1 MSEKLQERAL
11 AEEEWVFREAA
22 PVTSGKKRRG
32 GGRPTRLLAGA
43 LIPVLMLISW
53 ELSARLGWSDPR
65 FFGQPSTVA
74 EQAGADIR
82 EGLLWDETRVTLVRL
97 LLGFLLGSVSGVVV
111 GLVLSQSTWLRMI
124 FEPIIRALYV
134 VPKLALLPI
143 FLLVFGIGET
153 PKLVFVGLGTF
164 YIVAFTTLA
173 AAMMIPVSYYEVTR
187 SYGLSRAQG
196 FRWMILPA
204 CLPQVVSSLRIATG
218 ISTLLVIAVE
228 FVSSNDGLG
237 HYTWHAWQLFLPER
251 MYVGVV
257 TISVIGVLFSLLVG
271 AVGKRLVRWSDEEF
285 SAQR

>member
-1 MSEKLQERAL
+1 MSEKVQEKPLLEGDWVVRTATSSRAG
-11 AEEEWVFREAA
+11 AA
-22 PVTSGKKRRG
+22 Q
-32 GGRPTRLLAGA
+32 RPNAKLLRVLAGA

-53 ELSARLGWSDPR
+53 EMSARLGWTDPR
-65 FFGQPSTVA
+65 FFGQPTTVA
-74 EQAGADIR
+74 EQAVADIR
-82 EGLLWDETRVTLVRL
+82 EGLLWDEARVTLFRL
-97 LLGFLLGSVSGVVV
+97 VVGFLLGSAAGVAV
-111 GLVLSQSTWLRMI
+111 GLVLSQSTVLRWV

-173 AAMMIPVSYYEVTR
+173 AATMIPVSYHEVTR
-187 SYGLSRAQG
+187 SYGLSRWQT
-196 FRWMILPA
+196 FRWMIFPA
-204 CLPQVVSSLRIATG
+204 CLPQIVSSLRIATG

-257 TISVIGVLFSLLVG
+257 TISVIGVLFSVLVG
-271 AVGKRLVRWSDEEF
+271 AVGKRLVRWSDQEF